1 MTVEENL
8 TRLGII
14 LPEPPA
20 AVGKYVPW
28 IRTGSL
34 VMTSG
39 QLPWE
44 RSVMM
49 YQGRLGRDLTTEEGY
64 AAARL
69 AAINAIAQ
77 LKDAT
82 GDLEQIVTLLRL
94 EGNVLCDEG
103 FTEHP
108 RVLDGASDLFA
119 EVFDERGKHTRTA
132 LGIRDM
138 PLNAAVQISLF
149 AEVRVA
155 APQNIC
161 QP

>member
-1 MTVEENL
+1 MTAEENL
-8 TRLGII
+8 RRLGII
-14 LPEPPA
+14 LPAPPA
-20 AVGKYVPW
+20 AVGAYVPW
-28 IRTGSL
+28 IRTGSV

-44 RSVMM
+44 WSVMK
-49 YQGRLGRDLTTEEGY
+49 YQGRVGRDLTTEEGY

-77 LKDAT
+77 LKGAT
-82 GDLEQIVTLLRL
+82 GDLEKIVTLLRL

-108 RVLDGASDLFA
+108 QVLNGASDLFA
-119 EVFDERGKHTRTA
+119 EVFEERGKHTRTA

-138 PLNAAVQISLF
+138 PLNASVQISLF
-149 AEVRVA
+149 AEVRD
-155 APQNIC
+155 
-161 QP
+161 